1 MKATIA
7 RLAGDGIGPEI
18 MDEGVK
24 VLNSISSVFGHE
36 FELQSAPIGG
46 FAIDKT
52 GNPYP
57 DETHQSCLEADA
69 VLFGAIGDPK
79 YDNDPNARVRPEQG
93 LLAMRQKLGLYAN
106 LRPVKTFPALYDRS
120 PLKTDRLIGVDF
132 LVVRELTGGIY
143 FGEPRGLTEN
153 GEKAFDTCVY
163 TSEEVQRVAKMAIEL
178 ARKRS
183 GKLCAVDKANVL
195 ATSRLWRREI
205 QKLASE
211 NTDIDVEYLF
221 VDNASMQLILR
232 PNQFDVIVT
241 ENMFGDILT
250 DEASVLPGSIGLL
263 PSASVGDSTA
273 VFEPIHGSF
282 PEGAGKG
289 IANPFGMIRSV
300 ALMLDIQF
308 GLKKEAG
315 LIEEAIEAALSGKIM
330 WYSLSCLFTMVK
342 FLLQERI
349 KPDKNNRIR
358 LFIKGL
364 TMVSFI
370 FRIIGKISLRKYENK
385 RN

>member
-1 MKATIA
+1 MKAKIA
-7 RLAGDGIGPEI
+7 LLAGDGIGPEI

-24 VLNSISSVFGHE
+24 VLNSISSVFDHD
-36 FELQSAPIGG
+36 FEYLPAAIGG

-52 GNPYP
+52 GVPYP
-57 DETHQSCLEADA
+57 DETHETCLEADA

-79 YDNDPNARVRPEQG
+79 YDNDPGAKVRPEQG
-93 LLAMRQKLGLYAN
+93 LLSMRQRLGLYAN

-120 PLKTDRLIGVDF
+120 PLKTDRLVGVDF

-143 FGEPRGLTEN
+143 FGEPRGFSED

-163 TSEEVQRVAKMAIEL
+163 SSYEIKRVAQMAVDL
-178 ARKRS
+178 ARERS
-183 GKLCAVDKANVL
+183 GRLCAVDKANVL
-195 ATSRLWRREI
+195 ATSRLWRREM
-205 QKLASE
+205 QKLASD
-211 NTDIDVEYLF
+211 NPDIDVKYLF

-308 GLKKEAG
+308 GLKEEAS
-315 LIEEAIEAALSGKIM
+315 LIEKAVEAALEQKIGTPDLYPESPVRTSEAGQ
-330 WYSLSCLFTMVK
+330 WIADYIKKASL
-342 FLLQERI
+342 
-349 KPDKNNRIR
+349 
-358 LFIKGL
+358 
-364 TMVSFI
+364 
-370 FRIIGKISLRKYENK
+370 
-385 RN
+385 

>member
-1 MKATIA
+1 MACDHYRRFAYLNVINLTWNYSAVFDKIFIPANQ
-7 RLAGDGIGPEI
+7 LFY
-18 MDEGVK
+18 K
-24 VLNSISSVFGHE
+24 NSI
-36 FELQSAPIGG
+36 
-46 FAIDKT
+46 
-52 GNPYP
+52 N
-57 DETHQSCLEADA
+57 
-69 VLFGAIGDPK
+69 
-79 YDNDPNARVRPEQG
+79 
-93 LLAMRQKLGLYAN
+93 
-106 LRPVKTFPALYDRS
+106 TFPALYDRS

-143 FGEPRGLTEN
+143 FGEPRGLSEN

-163 TSEEVQRVAKMAIEL
+163 TSHEVKRVADMAVDL

-183 GKLCAVDKANVL
+183 KRICAVDKANVL
-195 ATSRLWRREI
+195 ATSRLWRREM
-205 QKLASE
+205 QKIASD
-211 NTDIDVEYLF
+211 NPDIDIEYLF

-315 LIEEAIEAALSGKIM
+315 LIEEAVEAALEQKVGTPDLYPESPVGTSEAGQWIAN
-330 WYSLSCLFTMVK
+330 YIQQASL
-342 FLLQERI
+342 
-349 KPDKNNRIR
+349 
-358 LFIKGL
+358 
-364 TMVSFI
+364 
-370 FRIIGKISLRKYENK
+370 
-385 RN
+385 

>member
-1 MKATIA
+1 MKAKIA
-7 RLAGDGIGPEI
+7 LLAGDGIGPEI

-24 VLNSISSVFGHE
+24 VLNAISSVFGHD
-36 FELQSAPIGG
+36 FDHLPAAIGG
-46 FAIDKT
+46 CAIDQT

-57 DETHQSCLEADA
+57 DETHKICSEADA

-79 YDNDPNARVRPEQG
+79 YDNDPSAKVRPEQG

-132 LVVRELTGGIY
+132 MVVRELTGGIY
-143 FGEPRGLTEN
+143 FGEPRGLSEN

-163 TSEEVQRVAKMAIEL
+163 SSYEIKRVAQMAVDL

-183 GKLCAVDKANVL
+183 GRLCAVDKANVL
-195 ATSRLWRREI
+195 ATSRLWRREM
-205 QKLASE
+205 QKIASG
-211 NTDIDVEYLF
+211 NPDIDIEYLF

-300 ALMLDIQF
+300 ALMLDIRF
-308 GLKKEAG
+308 GLKKEAT
-315 LIEEAIEAALSGKIM
+315 LIEKAIEAALEKKFGTPDLFPDSPLSTSEAGQWIADYIQKA
-330 WYSLSCLFTMVK
+330 SL
-342 FLLQERI
+342 
-349 KPDKNNRIR
+349 
-358 LFIKGL
+358 
-364 TMVSFI
+364 
-370 FRIIGKISLRKYENK
+370 
-385 RN
+385 